1 MTDRRTSKEINVYDQ
16 MTEYLNNETEEA
28 AIQLLRKMEI
38 EKSNDLLLCNLA
50 YYRWGNRSLEL
61 NSFIDFTRR
70 FVESMSDNTKRAEKQ
85 VYWLDNASGELKNS
99 IDNLIKA
106 NIVKWVIDELI
117 EEIKL

>member
-70 FVESMSDNTKRAEKQ
+70 FVESMKDNANRVEKQ
-85 VYWLDNASGELKNS
+85 LYWLDNASGELKNS
-99 IDNLIKA
+99 IDNLIKV

-117 EEIKL
+117 ERIKL